1 LWIRQAYLTIPLPYH
16 SMAYDIKSVFYLD
29 TSLALV
35 NGAGGGASTQLD
47 LSAYI
52 DPIAR
57 GRSKGTGLAVYKTHF
72 SVDDASSNDPAG
84 VNTTETGLFRV
95 AVMAGLGS
103 GEAAV
108 SAVSFANNTLNAAN
122 DLCIAGFDWF
132 GADAFGTSVYS
143 ASPSMSP
150 QKWMEPSEK
159 VPYII
164 VRDNVCLVAEVGANL
179 SSALNVSMRLECAQI
194 SLDQATLNQLLRT
207 QTV

>member
-1 LWIRQAYLTIPLPYH
+1 
-16 SMAYDIKSVFYLD
+16 MAYDIKSVFYLD

-57 GRSKGTGLAVYKTHF
+57 GRSKGTGLAVYKVHY
-72 SVDDASSNDPAG
+72 SVDDGASNDPAG
-84 VNTTETGLFRV
+84 VNATEAGMFRC
-95 AVMAGLGS
+95 ATIAGLGS

-108 SAVSFANNTLNAAN
+108 SAVSFENNTLNPSN
-122 DLCIAGFDWF
+122 DLVIAGFDWY
-132 GADAFGTSVYS
+132 GPDAFGTSVTVGGWGC
-143 ASPSMSP
+143 APS
-150 QKWMEPSEK
+150 KWLEPSEK

-164 VRDNVCLVAEVGANL
+164 VRDNVCLVAEVAVNL
-179 SSALNVSMRLECAQI
+179 ATALNVTMRLECAQVR
-194 SLDQATLNQLLRT
+194 LDQATLNQLLRT